1 MYVSRMIRKV
11 LRVRWSSD
19 GFISKFRSVQK
30 LVDYLWLRKSGSP
43 RSVLAYCWVLSRF
56 CLWAR
61 CGPDDL
67 VCKSREELEALMQNF
82 LDEVHRGSRKRGQ
95 SARYVNSIR
104 ACLITFF
111 RVNGFNRENNKELR
125 VQGYHQPPRVRNRDP
140 YVPTLEE
147 ACRMAERAG
156 SIRNR
161 AIIRTKYSSGLRNA
175 ALCAI
180 RVGDV
185 LREIEAGY
193 ENLMIKVEPEWNK
206 RIPGACKNNIPY
218 YTFTSAEATRD
229 IKEMLKRRKEIFGSI
244 SEDEPLFISMGSLRS
259 HRKPLSPRELEEIVK
274 NAARE
279 ADIKDWERVTPHSLR
294 KVFESVLRSPM
305 IDGDRMDHKDQEFL
319 MGHMLHGSEE
329 AYYDWTKIDKMRK
342 QFGKLCFEPTTSP
355 EVRNLDLIK
364 QIARIFGLDA
374 DEIKA
379 KREEELGRKL
389 TIKEEID
396 MLQTIIKS
404 KLNAQGKN
412 GEQKVIRK
420 EELQTYL
427 DKGWK
432 FLSVIDENT
441 VIVQNASQD
450 SINIDLEISKLFMD
464 NQDKEKV
471 DKDFNSND
479 TQKDSFR
486 G

>member
-364 QIARIFGLDA
+364 QIARIYGLDA

-379 KREEELGRKL
+379 KREEELGRKI
-389 TIKEEID
+389 TIK
-396 MLQTIIKS
+396 K
-404 KLNAQGKN
+404 
-412 GEQKVIRK
+412 R
-420 EELQTYL
+420 
-427 DKGWK
+427 
-432 FLSVIDENT
+432 
-441 VIVQNASQD
+441 
-450 SINIDLEISKLFMD
+450 
-464 NQDKEKV
+464 
-471 DKDFNSND
+471 
-479 TQKDSFR
+479 
-486 G
+486 

>member
-1 MYVSRMIRKV
+1 MIKKV
-11 LRVRWSSD
+11 LKVRWSSD
-19 GFISKFRSVQK
+19 GFVSKFRSVQK

-56 CLWAR
+56 CLWAK
-61 CGPDDL
+61 CDPDNL
-67 VCKSREELEALMQNF
+67 VCKPREELEALVQNF
-82 LDEVHRGSRKRGQ
+82 LDEVHRGSRKRGK

-111 RVNGFNRENNKELR
+111 RVIGFSQENNKELR
-125 VQGYHQPPRVRNRDP
+125 VQGYHQPPRVRNRDQ

-147 ACRMAERAG
+147 ACCMAERAG
-156 SIRNR
+156 STRNR
-161 AIIRTKYSSGLRNA
+161 AIIRTMYSTGLRNA
-175 ALCAI
+175 ALRAI
-180 RVGDV
+180 LIGDV

-193 ENLMIKVEPEWNK
+193 ENLLIKVEPEWNK
-206 RIPGACKNNIPY
+206 RIPGACKNNLPY
-218 YTFTSAEATRD
+218 YTFTSAQATRD
-229 IKEMLKRRKEIFGSI
+229 IKEMLKRRIEIFGSI

-259 HRKPLSPRELEEIVK
+259 RRKPLSSRELEEIVK

-279 ADIKDWERVTPHSLR
+279 AGIKNWRGVTPHSLR

-305 IDGDRMDHKDQEFL
+305 IDGDRMDHKDQEFF
-319 MGHMLHGSEE
+319 MGHILQGSQE

-342 QFGKLCFEPTTSP
+342 QFAKLRFEPITLP
-355 EVRNLDLIK
+355 EVRKLDLIK
-364 QIARIFGLDA
+364 QIARIFGLDV

-379 KREEELGRKL
+379 KKEEELGRKL

-396 MLQTIIKS
+396 MLQTIIKYR
-404 KLNAQGKN
+404 LNAQGKN

-427 DKGWK
+427 NKGWK

-441 VIVQNASQD
+441 VIVQNASWNSVNVD
-450 SINIDLEISKLFMD
+450 FEVTKLSTELQ
-464 NQDKEKV
+464 NNEKV
-471 DKDFNSND
+471 DKDFNSNG
-479 TQKDSFR
+479 TQKDTL
-486 G
+486 

>member
-1 MYVSRMIRKV
+1 MYILKSIRKV
-11 LRVRWSSD
+11 LGVRWSGD
-19 GFISKFRSVQK
+19 GFVSKFRSVQK
-30 LVDYLWLRKSGSP
+30 LIDHLWWRKSGSP
-43 RSVLAYCWVLSRF
+43 RSVTGYCWVLSSF
-56 CLWAR
+56 CSWAK
-61 CGPDDL
+61 CSPDDI
-67 VCKSREELEALMQNF
+67 VCKSREELETLVQTF
-82 LDEVHRGSRKRGQ
+82 LDEVNRRSRKRGL
-95 SARYVNSIR
+95 SARYVNNIR

-125 VQGYHQPPRVRNRDP
+125 VQGYHQPPRVRNRDE
-140 YVPTLEE
+140 YVPSLEE

-161 AIIRTKYSSGLRNA
+161 AIIRTMYSTGLRNA
-175 ALCAI
+175 ALRAI
-180 RVGDV
+180 LVGDV

-193 ENLMIKVEPEWNK
+193 ENLLIKVEPEWNK

-218 YTFTSAEATRD
+218 YTFTSAQATRD

-244 SEDEPLFISMGSLRS
+244 SEDEPLFISLGSLRS
-259 HRKPLSPRELEEIVK
+259 RRKPLSPRELEEIVK

-279 ADIKDWERVTPHSLR
+279 ADIKDWKLVKPHSLR

-305 IDGDRMDHKDQEFL
+305 IDGDRMDPKDQEFL
-319 MGHMLHGSEE
+319 MGHVLQGSQD
-329 AYYDWTKIDKMRK
+329 AYYDWTKIDKLRN
-342 QFGKLCFEPTTSP
+342 QFAKLCFEHALSP
-355 EVRNLDLIK
+355 EGENLNMTK
-364 QIARIFGLDA
+364 QIARLFGFNVD
-374 DEIKA
+374 DVKTKKEK
-379 KREEELGRKL
+379 ELGRKL

-404 KLNAQGKN
+404 RLNAQGKN
-412 GEQKVIRK
+412 GEQKLIRK

-441 VIVQNASQD
+441 VIVQNASRD
-450 SINIDLEISKLFMD
+450 SINIDFEISKLFMD
-464 NQDKEKV
+464 MQNNEKV

-479 TQKDSFR
+479 TQKDSFK